1 MYSDVIK
8 DNQGCNGDNLEVLNS
23 GRRSFPSG
31 HAGIAMAGS
40 FFMTLYFLYVA
51 KRLKRP
57 WLSQIIFFVAMVPF
71 SYGLWVSLTRVI
83 DNVHHPADI
92 VGGALLGITVSS
104 LYYVWTISLEPNGLD
119 ADKYLG

>member
-71 SYGLWVSLTRVI
+71 SYGLWVSVSREI
-83 DNVHHPADI
+83 DTYSIFLAVA
-92 VGGALLGITVSS
+92 S
-104 LYYVWTISLEPNGLD
+104 
-119 ADKYLG
+119 